1 MDRRDILKGM
11 TAVGAA
17 AITGG
22 AVAQSGAQAAAKPA
36 AAAPARRGIGK
47 VDVKPIDPQTFIKD
61 RFKGKTMVI
70 TGCARGMGRAAAI
83 RAAKEGANVVGVDW
97 IKDEG
102 QAVIDGITKS
112 GGKAVFLYG
121 DVGDTS
127 TCDRMVELAV
137 EKFGGLD
144 CALNNAGVM
153 DAVFPGDPVDYEKQR
168 GLIFQSIDA
177 ASDEYWEKVMRTNAT
192 GVFKSL
198 RAEIRQMMKQM
209 RGGSIVNVGSVTGLI
224 GFGGTC
230 AYSASKHAVSALT
243 RSAAIDYSAYGIR
256 VNSVNMAT
264 TETPMYERAKA
275 LLTARAR
282 ESGNAPK
289 PGMMKINSLLQATD
303 SNMRGSTAEEQVA
316 VMLFLLSDEASNLT
330 GALYATDGGYT
341 AY

>member
-11 TAVGAA
+11 TVAGAA
-17 AITGG
+17 AITGS
-22 AVAQSGAQAAAKPA
+22 AVAQSGGKPA
-36 AAAPARRGIGK
+36 AAAPAAPAKKGIGK
-47 VDVKPIDPQTFIKD
+47 VDVKPIDPETFIKD
-61 RFKGKTMVI
+61 RFKGKTMII

-153 DAVFPGDPVDYEKQR
+153 DAVFPGDPVDYEKQKH
-168 GLIFQSIDA
+168 LIFQSIDS
-177 ASDEYWEKVMRTNAT
+177 ASDDYWDKVMRTNAT

-198 RAEIRQMMKQM
+198 RSEIRQMMKQM
-209 RGGSIVNVGSVTGLI
+209 RGGSIVNVGSVTGII

-243 RSAAIDYSAYGIR
+243 RSAAIDYSTYGIR
-256 VNSVNMAT
+256 VNSVNMGT
-264 TETPMYERAKA
+264 TETPMFERAKA
-275 LLTARAR
+275 LLVARAR
-282 ESGNAPK
+282 ETGNAPK
-289 PGMMKINSLLQATD
+289 TAMMKINSLLQATD
-303 SNMRGSTAEEQVA
+303 SNMRGATAEEQVA